1 MGVNYK
7 MMLLN
12 KVVVGKGYALTRDAM
27 TLTSPPDGFDS
38 VLGEPSSNGSL
49 NYDEV
54 VVYKEEA
61 SIPQYLIIYQ
71 TV

>member
-1 MGVNYK
+1 MGANYK

-27 TLTSPPDGFDS
+27 TLTSPPDGYDS
-38 VLGEPSSNGSL
+38 VLGEPSAAGNL

-54 VVYKEEA
+54 VVYKEAA
-61 SIPQYLIIYQ
+61 SIPQYLIVYK